1 MNPIPTPS
9 DFGTHYG
16 PYAFGVLAFAL
27 IVAVLV
33 VVWRVVVMPAL
44 VQLASIAKHQS
55 ETAQA
60 MKDTTEAA
68 ERIMAQCTC
77 RKQPG

>member
-1 MNPIPTPS
+1 MPDPTPLV
-9 DFGTHYG
+9 GAYG
-16 PYAFGVLAFAL
+16 PYMFGVVAVAALAAVL
-27 IVAVLV
+27 IAVWKVIVA
-33 VVWRVVVMPAL
+33 PAL
-44 VQLASIAKHQS
+44 STLADIAKHQA

-77 RKQPG
+77 RPTRA